1 MRISDILVEKVVR
14 LIWIV
19 TAIMASALSV
29 EAQERASS
37 PEPGMA
43 VTAPLFIPVAP
54 VANRIGRP
62 FADTQSDDVTPR
74 QSSPAINGADKS
86 IPHIALLLPLASK
99 TFGKVGDALK
109 QGFIAGAEADGK
121 NAPPYRIYTAD
132 DEGASL
138 AAQYRRAVSE
148 GAYAIIGGMT
158 RDGANI
164 MARESRVL
172 PTLAL
177 NAPAT
182 SIDNDFP
189 DRFVYVSLSLD
200 LEAVLVARMAADDGL
215 HSIAMVV
222 ANDPLSKRVQE
233 SFEREWLRL
242 GGEIATQITFGS
254 DSGDTTRV
262 ATAMEKV
269 SGRATAVFLAAG
281 PKAARFVRPYLP
293 AGMPAFA
300 TSQSID
306 PYAGSVANLDLDG
319 VRFLEMPWFAQRDH
333 PAVIAYAKP
342 AQSLAVEYERLYALG
357 IDAWRLGQLIVKSEN
372 MRSLLPLDGVT
383 GRITLDGHQLN
394 RALPSLEMRDGKS
407 QLYRRN
413 E

>member
-1 MRISDILVEKVVR
+1 
-14 LIWIV
+14 
-19 TAIMASALSV
+19 MA
-29 EAQERASS
+29 
-37 PEPGMA
+37 
-43 VTAPLFIPVAP
+43 
-54 VANRIGRP
+54 
-62 FADTQSDDVTPR
+62 PR
-74 QSSPAINGADKS
+74 QSSPVINGADKS

-121 NAPPYRIYTAD
+121 NASPYRIYTAD

-164 MARESRVL
+164 MVRESRVL

-182 SIDNDFP
+182 SIDNDLP

-242 GGEIATQITFGS
+242 GGEIATQIAFGS

-269 SGRATAVFLAAG
+269 AGIMAKTGAALWINHDKAQSDKI
-281 PKAARFVRPYLP
+281 PKAP
-293 AGMPAFA
+293 AY
-300 TSQSID
+300 I
-306 PYAGSVANLDLDG
+306 
-319 VRFLEMPWFAQRDH
+319 E
-333 PAVIAYAKP
+333 
-342 AQSLAVEYERLYALG
+342 
-357 IDAWRLGQLIVKSEN
+357 
-372 MRSLLPLDGVT
+372 
-383 GRITLDGHQLN
+383 
-394 RALPSLEMRDGKS
+394 
-407 QLYRRN
+407 
-413 E
+413 